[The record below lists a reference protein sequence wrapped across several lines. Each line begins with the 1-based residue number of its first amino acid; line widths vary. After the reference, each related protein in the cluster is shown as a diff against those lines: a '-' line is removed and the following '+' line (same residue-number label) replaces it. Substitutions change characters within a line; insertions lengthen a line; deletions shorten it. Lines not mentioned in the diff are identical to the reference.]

1 MKELLKKK
9 EDCIWELPK
18 TAKEGMLVDARII
31 ADKQI
36 LDALEDG
43 SIDQLSNAATL
54 PGVLEPVVAMPD
66 AHFGYGI
73 CVGSVI
79 AFDTDKGVIS
89 AGLVG
94 FDINCGINMI
104 RTNLKASEVKPKLKE
119 ITSALFDA
127 VPCGVGSKG
136 KLRVTKEELKK
147 VMIEGS
153 RWAVENGYG
162 TKKDEEHT
170 EENGRMSGADPSK
183 VSDQAMKRG
192 LAQLGTLGAG
202 NHFLEIQEVTDIF
215 DETFAKAWGLK
226 KGQIVLMLHCGS
238 RGLGHQVATDYLKI
252 HLDAAKKYGIK
263 LPDDQLACA
272 PFNSPEGQDYYKAM
286 QCAVNYAFANRQV
299 MTHWVR
305 ETFEKI
311 FGKTWQ
317 ELDMEMIY
325 GIAHNI
331 AKIEEHKING
341 KKKKVLVH
349 RKGATRSFPD
359 TPVLIAGSMGTASYI
374 LKGTDKA
381 MELTFGS
388 TCHGAGR
395 ALSRHAAIKQFKGK
409 NIKKELESKGEI
421 VRSTSDIGLAEEAP
435 GAYKDI
441 EGVIDSVH
449 TAGISLKVA
458 RMRPLGVIKG

>member
-1 MKELLKKK
+1 MKEQLKETEKG
-9 EDCIWELPK
+9 IWLLPK
-18 TAKEGMLVDARII
+18 TAKEGMLVDARIV
-31 ADKQI
+31 ADKEI
-36 LDALEDG
+36 LNSLEDG
-43 SIDQLSNAATL
+43 SVEQLSNAAML
-54 PGVLEPVVAMPD
+54 PGVIEPVLAMPD
-66 AHFGYGI
+66 AHFGYGV

-79 AFDTDKGVIS
+79 AFDLDKGVIS

-104 RTNLKASEVKPKLKE
+104 RTNLKASEVKPKLQE
-119 ITSALFDA
+119 LTSALFDA

-136 KLRVTKEELKK
+136 KLKVTKEELKK
-147 VMIEGS
+147 VMTEGS

-162 TKKDEEHT
+162 TKRDAEHT
-170 EENGRMSGADPSK
+170 EENGKMNGADPSK
-183 VSDQAMKRG
+183 VSELAMKRG
-192 LAQLGTLGAG
+192 LSQLGTLGAG

-215 DETFAKAWGLK
+215 DETTAKAWGLK
-226 KGQIVLMLHCGS
+226 KGQVVLMLHCGS

-299 MTHWVR
+299 MTHWIR
-305 ETFEKI
+305 ETFGKI

-317 ELDMEMIY
+317 ELEMEMIY
-325 GIAHNI
+325 GLAHNI
-331 AKIEEHKING
+331 AKVEEHKVNG
-341 KKKKVLVH
+341 KKRKILVH

-359 TPVLIAGSMGTASYI
+359 MPVLIAGSMGTASYI

-395 ALSRHAAIKQFKGK
+395 ALSRHAAIKQFKGL
-409 NIKKELESKGEI
+409 NIKKELEKEGKVI
-421 VRSTSDIGLAEEAP
+421 IATNPLVLAEEAP

-449 TAGISLKVA
+449 SAGISLKVA
-458 RMRPLGVIKG
+458 RMRPMGIVKG